1 MAVYGMGSMFSSTDE
16 QLKNF
21 VKDGFA
27 CIGWRCEDKPELYE
41 ILNDIKIGDIIYIKS
56 LYHASKAMKVKAVG
70 IVTSELKRQNT
81 HQGYENCEN
90 EIGVKWLNTDINKI
104 INVEDSDLNKR
115 KGSLFIETNPEYIKN
130 IIEFI

>member
-1 MAVYGMGSMFSSTDE
+1 MSVYGMGSMFSSTDE

-90 EIGVKWLNTDINKI
+90 EIGVKWLNSSINKYI
-104 INVEDSDLNKR
+104 IIYDDRLKER
-115 KGSLFIETNPEYIKN
+115 KGSLFAETNKDYIKE
-130 IIEFI
+130 IISFI

>member
-81 HQGYENCEN
+81 HHGYEDCEN
-90 EIGVKWLNTDINKI
+90 EISIKWLNTDINKI

>member
-1 MAVYGMGSMFSSTDE
+1 MSVYGMGSMFSSTDE

-70 IVTSELKRQNT
+70 IVTSELK
-81 HQGYENCEN
+81 
-90 EIGVKWLNTDINKI
+90 WLNSSINKYI
-104 INVEDSDLNKR
+104 IIDDDRLKER
-115 KGSLFIETNPEYIKN
+115 KGSLFAETNKDYIKE
-130 IIEFI
+130 IISFI